1 MSQSCANVSNE
12 VSLDLEKKI
21 DSICKGAS
29 FYYNSLFKKMSSTNL
44 RNAIILYEFLITEHN
59 NQNIK
64 LNTILTHTKILSLF
78 NEYSHYKDFGK
89 ITQNDVMN
97 YLNSLRKRVK

>member
-1 MSQSCANVSNE
+1 MSQSYANVSNE

-44 RNAIILYEFLITEHN
+44 RNVIILYEFLITEHN
-59 NQNIK
+59 SHNVK
-64 LNTILTHTKILSLF
+64 LNTTSTHIKILSLF
-78 NEYSHYKDFGK
+78 MQFDQLQILFIIIGIK
-89 ITQNDVMN
+89 ITN
-97 YLNSLRKRVK
+97 LL